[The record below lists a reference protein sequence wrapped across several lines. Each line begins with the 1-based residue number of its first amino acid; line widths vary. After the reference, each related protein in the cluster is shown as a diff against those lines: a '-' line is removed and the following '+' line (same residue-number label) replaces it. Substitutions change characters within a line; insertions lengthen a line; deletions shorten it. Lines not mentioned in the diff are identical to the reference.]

1 MEISGL
7 IKKGNTAVAQPHA
20 IHGTV
25 MPSTPEKLGSKV
37 LELSGILQT
46 TLDLETQID
55 LLGKALQRDLAI
67 DGLRYRPPGRDSQIV
82 FGREAAQRATY
93 DLGLEDQSLGSVQ
106 IHRDLPYTD
115 GEVNALE
122 NLLCALVYPLR
133 NALTYLQA
141 VELASRDPLTGV
153 HNRMALETSLIREVD
168 LAKRKSLPLSMLV
181 IDIDHFKSFN
191 DDFGH
196 SFGDD
201 ILQAVSQAIANTIRR
216 CDLLF
221 RFGGEE
227 FVVLT
232 SHTDEQGAML
242 LAERIRENVAAMKTV
257 RGRNISVTVSLGVTS
272 LADADNAERFFDR
285 ADKALYAAK
294 NAGRN
299 RSVLGGC

>member
-1 MEISGL
+1 METFGFVN
-7 IKKGNTAVAQPHA
+7 KGNAAVVNPHK

-25 MPSTPEKLGSKV
+25 MPSTPENLGPRV

-46 TLDLETQID
+46 TLDLETQVD
-55 LLGKALQRDLAI
+55 LLGKELQRELAI
-67 DGLRYRPPGRDSQIV
+67 DGLHYRPPGRDWQIS
-82 FGREAAQRATY
+82 FGREGTHRANY
-93 DLGLEDQSLGSVQ
+93 DLKLESQALGAVQ

-115 GEVNALE
+115 GEVASLE

-153 HNRMALETSLIREVD
+153 QNRMALESSLIREVD

-181 IDIDHFKSFN
+181 IDIDHFKRFN

-196 SFGDD
+196 AFGDD
-201 ILQAVSQAIANTIRR
+201 VLQAVSQTVANTIRR
-216 CDLLF
+216 SDLLF

-242 LAERIRENVAAMKTV
+242 LAQRIRENVAAMQTV
-257 RGRNISVTVSLGVTS
+257 RGRRVGITVSLGVTS
-272 LADADNAERFFDR
+272 LQEADDAEQFFDR
-285 ADKALYAAK
+285 ADKALYQAK
-294 NAGRN
+294 NNGRN
-299 RSVLGGC
+299 RCVAS